1 MDSLTTIALDAA
13 QRAGAE
19 FADARACEERLEHVG
34 MRTGEFAIDQ
44 TRSLGVGIRAVVG
57 TGQGFGATA
66 DTSRGA
72 IEAAANEAVAQAKA
86 AHAGPGGVGRLA
98 PEPAHR
104 DAWATPMV
112 VDPFSVPLDEKVG
125 LLAAVDAR
133 LRTDDRIR
141 VTAGSIVSRRRLQLY
156 ASTEGARIE
165 QLLVRTGGGFE
176 ATAVEG
182 AEVQRRSYPAP
193 FGGQH
198 MTAGYE
204 VVLGLRML
212 DHAERVRDEAIALL
226 TAPLCPEQTTTLI
239 LGTHQMALQIHE
251 SAGHALEFDRVIGHE
266 EDFAG
271 RSFLTPDKRGDYR
284 YGSEL
289 VTLVADQTV
298 PGGLSTAGYDDEGV
312 AAQRFEPIKDG
323 RLQHF
328 LTDRRVAAACGDERS
343 RGCGRAESWSHIP
356 MLRIP
361 NLSITPGTWDL
372 DDLIADT
379 DDGVFMDTNKTWSID
394 QLRLNFQ
401 FVCEVGWEIKGGRRG
416 RLLRNPS
423 YQGITPELWGACDAV
438 CGPAHWTLWG
448 LPNCGKGQPMQRGEV
463 SHGASPA
470 RFRNVNVG
478 VR

>member
-1 MDSLTTIALDAA
+1 VDELTKIALDAA
-13 QRAGAE
+13 AAAGAD
-19 FADARACEERLEHVG
+19 FADARACDERTEHVG
-34 MRTGEFAIDQ
+34 MRTGEINIEQ
-44 TRSLGVGIRAVVG
+44 NSSLGVGIRAVVG
-57 TGQGFGATA
+57 TGQGFAASA
-66 DTSRGA
+66 DTSKA
-72 IEAAANEAVAQAKA
+72 ALEAAARSAVAQAKA
-86 AHAGPGGVGRLA
+86 ADDGPGGVAVLS

-112 VDPFSVPLDEKVG
+112 VDPFTVPLDEKVG
-125 LLAAVDAR
+125 LLVDVNAK

-141 VTAGSIVSRRRLQLY
+141 ATGGTIVSRRRLQLY

-176 ATAVEG
+176 ATAVADG
-182 AEVQRRSYPAP
+182 EVQRRSYPAP

-204 VVLGLRML
+204 VILGLRLL
-212 DHAERVRDEAIALL
+212 DHADRVREEAIELL

-271 RSFLTPDKRGDYR
+271 RSFLTHDKRGDFR

-312 AAQRFEPIKDG
+312 AAQRFEPIKEG

-328 LTDRRVAAACGDERS
+328 LTDRRVAAICGDERS

-361 NLSITPGTWDL
+361 NLSIAPGTWDV
-372 DDLIADT
+372 DALIADT
-379 DDGVFMDTNKTWSID
+379 DEGVFMDTNKTWSID

-401 FVCEVGWEIKGGRRG
+401 FACEVGWEIKGGKRG
-416 RLLRNPS
+416 RLLRNPT
-423 YQGITPELWGACDAV
+423 YQGITPEFWGSCDAV
-438 CGPAHWTLWG
+438 CGPAHWELWG

-470 RFRNVNVG
+470 RFRNVTVG